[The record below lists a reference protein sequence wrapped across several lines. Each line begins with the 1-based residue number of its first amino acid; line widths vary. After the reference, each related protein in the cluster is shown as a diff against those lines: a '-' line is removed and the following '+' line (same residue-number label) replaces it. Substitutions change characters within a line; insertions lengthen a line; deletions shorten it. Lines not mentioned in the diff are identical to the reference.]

1 ELARLVGAA
10 ISPAAAVSEQNLEPV
25 APDREGSI
33 TPDAQGRL
41 FLRERE
47 PPPVKD
53 ERVRPGVHQRECAL
67 VNSGGPQVGGRT
79 SKPPDAIE
87 RPRLPGQPRSISAA
101 RCGLRGNSVAHRL
114 DLLDV
119 VPCLPVV
126 LKLAVD
132 GLDGPAERGYVC
144 RAGGE
149 KAHPPAAQNRGVG
162 PLIVTHDLHLGSKV
176 AGDRL
181 PEDAPFRRRERGPCL
196 AASEQDQRPWPQAD
210 IGGQVLPCLIVLE
223 LLDLADLLL
232 DPGQPS
238 GGPLGPER

>member
-1 ELARLVGAA
+1 MYVPEFTSKSVAR
-10 ISPAAAVSEQNLEPV
+10 
-25 APDREGSI
+25 
-33 TPDAQGRL
+33 GR
-41 FLRERE
+41 
-47 PPPVKD
+47 P
-53 ERVRPGVHQRECAL
+53 
-67 VNSGGPQVGGRT
+67 GGPQVGGRT
-79 SKPPDAIE
+79 SKLPDAIE
-87 RPRLPGQPRSISAA
+87 RPRLPGQARSISAA
-101 RCGLRGNSVAHRL
+101 RCGLRRNSVAHRL

-162 PLIVTHDLHLGSKV
+162 PLIVTHDLHLGSQV

-210 IGGQVLPCLIVLE
+210 IGGQVLPCLVVLE

-238 GGPLGPER
+238 GRPWDPNETGLAPRTRIVASATRDCWTPIFSPA